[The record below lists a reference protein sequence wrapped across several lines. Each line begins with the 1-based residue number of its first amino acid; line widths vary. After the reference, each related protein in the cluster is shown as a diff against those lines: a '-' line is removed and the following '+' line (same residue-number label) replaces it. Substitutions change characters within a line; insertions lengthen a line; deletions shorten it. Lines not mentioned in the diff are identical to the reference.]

1 MYHYD
6 PSVMPSAMPSAAP
19 FAPHHFGMMSEGINQ
34 HLENIGISL
43 EQQLV
48 LHQTESSFDGPLPP
62 SLMPIPPGP
71 LGYWPAE
78 QQQIP
83 HHLLSAGFCP
93 PPPPPHHHMQQ
104 QQQCPNPPVING
116 EMTPMAVFFSPP
128 FPYQLSN

>member
-6 PSVMPSAMPSAAP
+6 PSGIPPTPSFPP
-19 FAPHHFGMMSEGINQ
+19 HFGMVGENIDQ
-34 HLENIGISL
+34 QLENVGMNL

-48 LHQTESSFDGPLPP
+48 LHQEESYGSLP
-62 SLMPIPPGP
+62 SLMPIPNGS

-83 HHLLSAGFCP
+83 HHLLPAGFC

-104 QQQCPNPPVING
+104 QCANPPEING
-116 EMTPMAVFFSPP
+116 EMTPMTVFFSSP

>member
-6 PSVMPSAMPSAAP
+6 PSGIPPTASFPP
-19 FAPHHFGMMSEGINQ
+19 QFGMVGENIDQ
-34 HLENIGISL
+34 QLENVGMNL

-48 LHQTESSFDGPLPP
+48 LHQEDGYGSSLP
-62 SLMPIPPGP
+62 SLMQIPTGS

-83 HHLLSAGFCP
+83 HHLLPTGFCP

-104 QQQCPNPPVING
+104 QQCANSPVINAG
-116 EMTPMAVFFSPP
+116 EMTPMTVFFSSP
-128 FPYQLSN
+128 FPY